1 MKLVRNLIKEIITS
15 FKSLLENIG
24 SLLKI
29 NIKYCQFYQK
39 EIIRNII

>member
-1 MKLVRNLIKEIITS
+1 MKLIRKLIKEIITS
-15 FKSLLENIG
+15 FKSLLENID

>member
-15 FKSLLENIG
+15 LKSLLENID

-29 NIKYCQFYQK
+29 NIKYC
-39 EIIRNII
+39 